1 MTLNEKFL
9 LEHEKKIFEFQKS
22 MEKLKEQNLHNTLWT
37 EQELVDVEKTLKQL
51 QEKVYGNLSAWQ
63 RVQICRHPLRPHTV
77 DYCKNVFENF
87 EEIHGDRLF
96 HDDMAIITG
105 FGMLGK
111 MKVMI
116 VGQEK
121 GSDTES
127 RIKHNFGMPHPEGYR
142 KALRAMQ
149 LAEKFGLPVVCL
161 VDTSGAHP
169 ALAAEERGQ
178 GWAIAKNL
186 MEMSTL
192 KVPILVMI
200 IGEGCSGGALGIG
213 IGDRVAMLQHSY
225 YSVISP
231 EGCASIL
238 YKDSSKKEIASEM
251 LKLLPEQL
259 LEQKII
265 DDILEEPFGGA
276 HQDQAAVYKTVRKY
290 LEGKLQELISFPT
303 EELLELRYQKYRK
316 IGCYSIA
323 NTCTVNEN
331 TP

>member
-9 LEHEKKIFEFQKS
+9 LEHEKKIFEFQQS
-22 MEKLKEQNLHNTLWT
+22 MEKLKEQNLHNTFWT
-37 EQELVDVEKTLKQL
+37 EQELGNIESTLQQL
-51 QEKVYGNLSAWQ
+51 QEKIYGNLTPWQ
-63 RVQICRHPLRPHTV
+63 RVQICRHPLRPHTL

-87 EEIHGDRLF
+87 EEIHGDRLYQ
-96 HDDMAIITG
+96 DDLAIITG
-105 FGMLGK
+105 FGTIQGQ
-111 MKVMI
+111 KVMI
-116 VGQEK
+116 IGQEK
-121 GSDTES
+121 GSDTET

-142 KALRAMQ
+142 KALRAMK
-149 LAEKFGLPVVCL
+149 LAEKFGLPIVCL

-169 ALAAEERGQ
+169 ALEAEERGQ

-192 KVPILVMI
+192 RVPVLVMI

-213 IGDRVAMLQHSY
+213 IGDTIAMLQHSY

-276 HQDQAAVYKTVRKY
+276 HQDTASVYKKVRGY
-290 LEGKLQELISFPT
+290 LSQKLSELMKFPIET
-303 EELLELRYQKYRK
+303 LLEMRYQKYRK
-316 IGCYSIA
+316 IGSCAEPKS
-323 NTCTVNEN
+323 CGQDEN